1 MSTILCCPKVFHFRL
16 VDDFVFEE
24 KLHTLVVHFAFFHWN
39 LTEEYKHANKFRNR
53 EKTKLF
59 PLRYVPFEF
68 LLVLKHLTPE
78 RCLDEIASCVLF
90 FAVLSISVK

>member
-1 MSTILCCPKVFHFRL
+1 MDAICQLFYVAKVFHFRL

-24 KLHTLVVHFAFFHWN
+24 KLHTMVVHFAFFHCN

-59 PLRYVPFEF
+59 PLRYVPFGF

-78 RCLDEIASCVLF
+78 RCLF
-90 FAVLSISVK
+90 FAVLSISV